1 MSDKIKVK
9 ATKPGFYDNGYRKV
23 GDVFEVEADL
33 FSDFWMEKEPVLPVQ
48 DQSQEAKVAQRENAN
63 AAIEDL
69 GNILAGNPV
78 AAGGN
83 MADMSDEDLR
93 SYFAQVMGEKA
104 GNRKRETLIAEI
116 TEKLNAD

>member
-23 GDVFEVEADL
+23 GDVFEVEADM
-33 FSDFWMEKEPVLPVQ
+33 FTDFWMEKEPVLPVQ
-48 DQSQEAKVAQRENAN
+48 DQSQETKVAERENAQ

-83 MADMSDEDLR
+83 MADMSDDDLR
-93 SYFAQVMGEKA
+93 SYFSQVMGEKA
-104 GNRKRETLIAEI
+104 GNRKRETMISEI

>member
-33 FSDFWMEKEPVLPVQ
+33 FSDFWMEKESVLPVH
-48 DQSQEAKVAQRENAN
+48 DQSQETKVAERENAN

-83 MADMSDEDLR
+83 MADMSDDDLR

-104 GNRKRETLIAEI
+104 GNRKRETMIAEI

>member
-23 GDVFEVEADL
+23 GDVFEVDADL
-33 FSDFWMEKEPVLPVQ
+33 FSDFWMEKELVLPVH
-48 DQSQEAKVAQRENAN
+48 DQSQEAKVAERENAN

-83 MADMSDEDLR
+83 MADMSDDDLR

>member
-9 ATKPGFYDNGYRKV
+9 AAKPGFYDNGYRKL

-33 FSDFWMEKEPVLPVQ
+33 FSDFWMEKESVLPVH
-48 DQSQEAKVAQRENAN
+48 DQSQETKVAERENAN

-69 GNILAGNPV
+69 GNLLAGNPV

-83 MADMSDEDLR
+83 MADMSDYDLR
-93 SYFAQVMGEKA
+93 AYFAEVMGEKA

>member
-1 MSDKIKVK
+1 M
-9 ATKPGFYDNGYRKV
+9 
-23 GDVFEVEADL
+23 FEVEPDL
-33 FSDFWMEKEPVLPVQ
+33 FTDFWMEKEPVLPVQ
-48 DQSQEAKVAQRENAN
+48 DQSQEAKVAERENAN

-69 GNILAGNPV
+69 GNLLAGNPV

-83 MADMSDEDLR
+83 MADMSDDDLR
-93 SYFAQVMGEKA
+93 GYFAEVMGEKA

>member
-23 GDVFEVEADL
+23 GDVFEVDADL
-33 FSDFWMEKEPVLPVQ
+33 FTDFWMEKEPVLPVQ
-48 DQSQEAKVAQRENAN
+48 DQSQEAKVAELGNAN

-83 MADMSDEDLR
+83 MADMSDDDLR
-93 SYFAQVMGEKA
+93 DYFSQVMGEKA
-104 GNRKRETLIAEI
+104 GNRKRETMIAEI

>member
-23 GDVFEVEADL
+23 GDVFEVDADL
-33 FSDFWMEKEPVLPVQ
+33 FSDFWMEKEPVLPVH
-48 DQSQEAKVAQRENAN
+48 DQSQETKVAERENAN

-83 MADMSDEDLR
+83 MADMSDDDLR

>member
-23 GDVFEVEADL
+23 GDVFEVDADL
-33 FSDFWMEKEPVLPVQ
+33 FSDFWMEKESVLPVH
-48 DQSQEAKVAQRENAN
+48 DQSQETKVAERENAN

-83 MADMSDEDLR
+83 MADMSDDDLR

>member
-23 GDVFEVEADL
+23 GDVFEVDADL
-33 FSDFWMEKEPVLPVQ
+33 FSDFWMEKESVLPVH
-48 DQSQEAKVAQRENAN
+48 DQSQEAKVAELGNAN

-83 MADMSDEDLR
+83 MADMSDDDLR
-93 SYFAQVMGEKA
+93 AYFAEVMGEKA
-104 GNRKRETLIAEI
+104 GNRKRETMIAEI